1 MALSSCQRGCSS
13 RTVGIARSELRTSS
27 SRGCPCA
34 PCASR
39 SPWGAAAGAAA
50 GVLLAASPFD
60 AHAVSQLDI
69 PATSPNE
76 AVQPLAGLEP
86 NPSTNARSILRNAL
100 PVENKPIREVQAN
113 LEQINEDLRIPGV
126 NISGVQKA
134 ANKSMKIM
142 SKQRKKIEDDI
153 VSDSARPAIDKLD
166 SGLQELKTI
175 ADNNDKQRIPVKQQ
189 ELLGYVSDIEQAMI
203 EDFPFEVP
211 EELSSL
217 PQLKGRATVD
227 ANVRVKDNSE
237 ISSGTL
243 RILLDGYNA
252 PVTAGNFVDLV
263 QRKFYDGLSV
273 QRADGFVVQTGDP
286 EGSADGFVD
295 PATNEVRRI
304 PFEVMVRG
312 DKAPT
317 YYETLEEQGRP
328 RAQPALPFNA
338 FGTLAMARSEF
349 ETNSASSQI
358 FWLLKEA
365 ELTPS
370 GANILDGRYAVFGY
384 LVDGQNILNELK
396 VGDTIE
402 SMKVVSGS
410 ENLVNSSLN
419 RSVGSNGNGSESTAT
434 GDEQQAGSA

>member
-1 MALSSCQRGCSS
+1 
-13 RTVGIARSELRTSS
+13 V
-27 SRGCPCA
+27 
-34 PCASR
+34 
-39 SPWGAAAGAAA
+39 
-50 GVLLAASPFD
+50 
-60 AHAVSQLDI
+60 
-69 PATSPNE
+69 
-76 AVQPLAGLEP
+76 
-86 NPSTNARSILRNAL
+86 
-100 PVENKPIREVQAN
+100 
-113 LEQINEDLRIPGV
+113 
-126 NISGVQKA
+126 
-134 ANKSMKIM
+134 
-142 SKQRKKIEDDI
+142 
-153 VSDSARPAIDKLD
+153 
-166 SGLQELKTI
+166 
-175 ADNNDKQRIPVKQQ
+175 
-189 ELLGYVSDIEQAMI
+189 
-203 EDFPFEVP
+203 
-211 EELSSL
+211 L

-227 ANVRVKDNSE
+227 ASVRVKDNSE